1 MQRKIFRI
9 EQTMS
14 KPRTMRRETHRV
26 EPLAAPATERD
37 SAAINHAIES
47 SRLELAALAR
57 QAGEVSPLG
66 RAGEDLAAA
75 IAGMEKAT
83 LRILEVAEA
92 IDERARLLL
101 TNLKDPYNRGLAQDI
116 QDSAARIYE
125 ACNFQ
130 DISGQRI
137 GKSMTT
143 LKSAEQSVTRMLEA
157 WGGIEQI
164 RRAGRSAASSQLVNG
179 PKLDGDLGHADQ
191 RDVDRLFA

>member
-1 MQRKIFRI
+1 
-9 EQTMS
+9 MS
-14 KPRTMRRETHRV
+14 KPRAMRRETHRV
-26 EPLAAPATERD
+26 EPLAAPAADHD
-37 SAAINHAIES
+37 SAAVNHAIER
-47 SRLELAALAR
+47 SRLELAALAG

-66 RAGEDLAAA
+66 RAREELAAA

-92 IDERARLLL
+92 IDERAILLL

-116 QDSAARIYE
+116 QDGAARIYE

-137 GKSMTT
+137 SKSMTT

-157 WGGIEQI
+157 WGGIEQV
-164 RRAGRSAASSQLVNG
+164 RRAGRPTASGQLVNG
-179 PKLDGDLGHADQ
+179 PKLEGDRGHAHQ
-191 RDVDRLFA
+191 RDIDHIFSRVV